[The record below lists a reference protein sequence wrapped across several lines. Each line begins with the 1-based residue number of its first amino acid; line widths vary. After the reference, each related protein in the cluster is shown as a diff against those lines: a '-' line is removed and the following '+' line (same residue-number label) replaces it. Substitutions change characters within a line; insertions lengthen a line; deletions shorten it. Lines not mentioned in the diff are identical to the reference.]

1 VKLAVNILSLLLIIS
16 PVMYA
21 QSRAELEQQRK
32 KTLEEIEYVDNMIKT
47 TAKQKSESVSDLRI
61 IGSKLNMR
69 TSVIKGMQDEITLLN
84 ERIGM
89 NELAI
94 DMMESDLQ
102 FLKKE
107 YANSI
112 VNSYKTGKVNT
123 SLIYVLSARDFN
135 QGYKRLKYLQQ
146 FTKYRRR
153 EAEIISEIKGQI
165 ETSRMKQEKDL
176 AKISELKTREEQQ
189 KNLLD
194 AERVRT
200 QRLVQ
205 TLSTKEKQLQR
216 ELEEKRRIAQRIE
229 REIAR
234 IIEEERKKSLVSEM
248 TPEMKLISDNFAENK
263 GRLPWP
269 VDRGVITSK
278 FGIQSH
284 PVLKNVTENNIG
296 VDITSA
302 GQTEVRS
309 VFRGE
314 VSKVFSLTGANWTII
329 ITHGKYFTVYQNLV
343 DVKVRQG
350 QKVETREVIGR
361 VFCDTDNGNRS
372 VMKFMIF
379 ASEGELTLKLDPEL
393 WITGKN

>member
-1 VKLAVNILSLLLIIS
+1 MKLLINILSLLFTVWPFLYGQNR
-16 PVMYA
+16 V
-21 QSRAELEQQRK
+21 ELEQQRK

-47 TAKQKSESVSDLRI
+47 TAKQRSEGLSDLRI

-84 ERIGM
+84 EQIEM

-94 DMMESDLQ
+94 DMMENDLQ
-102 FLKKE
+102 VLRKE

-146 FTKYRRR
+146 YAKYRRS
-153 EAEIISEIKGQI
+153 EAEIISEIKSQI
-165 ETSRMKQEKDL
+165 ETSRMKLEADL
-176 AKISELKTREEQQ
+176 KKISDLKRREEQQ
-189 KNLLD
+189 KGLLD
-194 AERVRT
+194 NERLRT

-205 TLSTKEKQLQR
+205 TLSTKEKQLQK
-216 ELEEKRRIAQRIE
+216 ELEEKRRIARRIE
-229 REIAR
+229 SEIAR
-234 IIEEERKKSLVSEM
+234 IIEEERKKSVISEM

-269 VDRGVITSK
+269 VDRGIITAK
-278 FGIQSH
+278 FGIHNH

-296 VDITSA
+296 IDITSA
-302 GQTEVRS
+302 GQTDVRS
-309 VFRGE
+309 VFKGE
-314 VSKVFSLTGANWTII
+314 VSKVFSLAGANWTII

-350 QKVETREVIGR
+350 QKVETKEVIGR
-361 VFCDTDNGNRS
+361 VFCDTENGNRS

-379 ASEGELTLKLDPEL
+379 DERAKLDPEL

>member
-1 VKLAVNILSLLLIIS
+1 MKLLINILSLLFILC
-16 PVMYA
+16 PVLYG
-21 QSRAELEQQRK
+21 QGRAELEQQRK

-47 TAKQKSESVSDLRI
+47 TAKQRSEGVSDLRI

-84 ERIGM
+84 ERIEM

-102 FLKKE
+102 FLRKE

-146 FTKYRRR
+146 FAKYRRS
-153 EAEIISEIKGQI
+153 EAEIISEIKSQI
-165 ETSRMKQEKDL
+165 ETSRIKLETDL
-176 AKISELKTREEQQ
+176 GKISDLKTREEQQ

-194 AERVRT
+194 AERIRT

-205 TLSTKEKQLQR
+205 TLSTREKQLQR
-216 ELEEKRRIAQRIE
+216 ELEEKRRIARRIE
-229 REIAR
+229 NEIAR
-234 IIEEERKKSLVSEM
+234 IIEEERKKSLISDM

-269 VDRGVITSK
+269 VDRGVITAK
-278 FGIQSH
+278 FGIQNH

-296 VDITSA
+296 IDITSA
-302 GQTEVRS
+302 GQTDVRS

-329 ITHGKYFTVYQNLV
+329 LTHGKYFTVYQNLV

-350 QKVETREVIGR
+350 QKVETKEVIGR
-361 VFCDTDNGNRS
+361 VFYDKDNGNRS

-379 ASEGELTLKLDPEL
+379 DERVKLDPEL

>member
-1 VKLAVNILSLLLIIS
+1 VKLLINILSLLFAVS
-16 PVMYA
+16 PMLYG
-21 QSRAELEQQRK
+21 QNRAELEQQRK

-47 TAKQKSESVSDLRI
+47 TAKQRSESVSDLRI

-84 ERIGM
+84 ERIEM

-102 FLKKE
+102 FLRKE

-146 FTKYRRR
+146 FAKYRRS
-153 EAEIISEIKGQI
+153 EAEIIGEIKSQI
-165 ETSRMKQEKDL
+165 ETSRMKLETDL
-176 AKISELKTREEQQ
+176 AKISDLKTREEQQ
-189 KNLLD
+189 KSLLD
-194 AERVRT
+194 AERIRT

-205 TLSTKEKQLQR
+205 TLSTREKQLQR
-216 ELEEKRRIAQRIE
+216 ELQEKRKIAQRIE
-229 REIAR
+229 NEIAR
-234 IIEEERKKSLVSEM
+234 IIEEERKKSLISEM

-269 VDRGVITSK
+269 VERGVITGK
-278 FGIQSH
+278 FGIQNH
-284 PVLKNVTENNIG
+284 PVLKNVTEDNIG
-296 VDITSA
+296 IDITSV

-314 VSKVFSLTGANWTII
+314 VSKVFSLPGANWTII
-329 ITHGKYFTVYQNLV
+329 IIHGKYFTVYQNLV

-350 QKVETREVIGR
+350 QKVETKEVIGK
-361 VFCDTDNGNRS
+361 VFYDTDNANRS

-379 ASEGELTLKLDPEL
+379 DERVKLDPEL